1 MHHKPIRIVIAGLTG
16 FIALTAIGGGIAILT
31 GADPFPLA
39 WLAGTPFTAYTIP
52 ALLLAI
58 GVGGSA
64 LLAAVLVL
72 RPGRAGILA
81 TLAAGLIMA
90 GFIGVEVLILKQT
103 PPGPTWIEIIY
114 FALGLTIFA
123 LGVYLWLA
131 EVRPRPGRS

>member
-1 MHHKPIRIVIAGLTG
+1 MHHKPIRIVIAVLTS
-16 FIALTAIGGGIAILT
+16 FIALTAIGGGVAILT
-31 GADPFPLA
+31 GADPFPPA
-39 WLAGTPFTAYTIP
+39 WLAGTPFTDYTIP

-58 GVGGSA
+58 VVGGSA
-64 LLAAVLVL
+64 LLAALLVL

-90 GFIGVEVLILKQT
+90 GYIVGEVLILKQT

-114 FALGLTIFA
+114 FGLGLTIFA

-131 EVRPRPGRS
+131 EARPRPGRL

>member
-1 MHHKPIRIVIAGLTG
+1 MHHKPIRIVTAVLTG

-31 GADPFPLA
+31 GADPFPPA
-39 WLAGTPFTAYTIP
+39 WLAGTPFTDYTIP

-58 GVGGSA
+58 VVGGSA
-64 LLAAVLVL
+64 LLAALLVL

-90 GFIGVEVLILKQT
+90 GYIVGEVLILKQT

-114 FALGLTIFA
+114 FGLGSTIFA
-123 LGVYLWLA
+123 LGAYLWMAKERL
-131 EVRPRPGRS
+131 RPGRS

>member
-1 MHHKPIRIVIAGLTG
+1 MHYKPIRIIIAVLAG

-31 GADPFPLA
+31 GVDPFPPA
-39 WLAGTPFTAYTIP
+39 WLAGTPFTDYTIP

-64 LLAAVLVL
+64 LLAALLVL

-90 GFIGVEVLILKQT
+90 GYIVGEVLILKQT
-103 PPGPTWIEIIY
+103 PPGPTWIELLY
-114 FALGLTIFA
+114 FGLGLTIFA
-123 LGVYLWLA
+123 LGAYLWMA
-131 EVRPRPGRS
+131 E

>member
-1 MHHKPIRIVIAGLTG
+1 MHHKPIRIVIAVLTS
-16 FIALTAIGGGIAILT
+16 FIALTAIGGGVAILT
-31 GADPFPLA
+31 GADPFPPA
-39 WLAGTPFTAYTIP
+39 WLAGTPFPDYTIP

-90 GFIGVEVLILKQT
+90 GYIVGEVLILKQT

-114 FALGLTIFA
+114 FGLGLTIFA

-131 EVRPRPGRS
+131 EARPRPGRL